1 MSDSYLIIRDINN
14 RVNHIA
20 LMNIGFVQ
28 NQCCETK
35 NMIIPVLIHC
45 VENSQLFTEEQLYNL
60 TNIING
66 LNINCV

>member
-35 NMIIPVLIHC
+35 NMIIPVLIPVSYTHL
-45 VENSQLFTEEQLYNL
+45 VK
-60 TNIING
+60 NI
-66 LNINCV
+66 V

>member
-1 MSDSYLIIRDINN
+1 MSNSYLIIRDINN

-35 NMIIPVLIHC
+35 NMVIPVLIRQGFGMHGIRP
-45 VENSQLFTEEQLYNL
+45 SQVYDTGRQE
-60 TNIING
+60 TG
-66 LNINCV
+66 CGDV